1 MTTFVA
7 GFPCSLWVAT
17 RDEDEEEEEHDE
29 WVVKGIAVVVKLLG
43 MGAEEEVRVKRGG
56 GSHPRRVR
64 N

>member
-1 MTTFVA
+1 
-7 GFPCSLWVAT
+7 LWVAT

-29 WVVKGIAVVVKLLG
+29 WVVKGIAVEVKLLG